1 MHTASDE
8 RYATLTDPRIAA
20 LEVELSLLARHHLHS
35 SQHSP
40 DRLLD
45 RSGYHLLSRLELG
58 PMNLKQLSEA
68 FRLDPSTVNRQVN
81 ALLRAG
87 LLEKAPDPGGAV
99 ARVLRPTAHGLDLLH
114 RDRAILQ
121 QQVARVVE
129 DWDRSDLDD
138 LRRLLEKL
146 NSSIESLEG
155 RPWPR
160 ARVTGR
166 AAAESR

>member
-1 MHTASDE
+1 
-8 RYATLTDPRIAA
+8 LTDPRIAA

-58 PMNLKQLSEA
+58 PMNLKQLADA

-87 LLEKAPDPGGAV
+87 LLERVPDPAGAI
-99 ARVLRPTAHGLDLLH
+99 ARVLRPTTAGLDLLH
-114 RDRAILQ
+114 RDREVLQ
-121 QQVARVVE
+121 AQVGSVVE
-129 DWDRSDLDD
+129 SWDPGEVDELQRM
-138 LRRLLEKL
+138 LEKL
-146 NSSIESLEG
+146 NSSIEALEG

-160 ARVTGR
+160 ASTR
-166 AAAESR
+166 AKA

>member
-1 MHTASDE
+1 M
-8 RYATLTDPRIAA
+8 TDSRIAA

-35 SQHSP
+35 SQHSAE
-40 DRLLD
+40 RLLD

-58 PMNLKQLSEA
+58 PMNLKQLAEA

-87 LLEKAPDPGGAV
+87 LLEKVPDPTGAV
-99 ARVLRPTAHGLDLLH
+99 ARVLRPTAKGLDLLR
-114 RDRAILQ
+114 RDRAVLQ
-121 QQVARVVE
+121 EQLGRVLRGWDAAEVE
-129 DWDRSDLDD
+129 D

-146 NSSIESLEG
+146 NTSIEVLEG

-160 ARVTGR
+160 A
-166 AAAESR
+166 

>member
-1 MHTASDE
+1 
-8 RYATLTDPRIAA
+8 LTDPRIAA
-20 LEVELSLLARHHLHS
+20 LEVELSLLARHFLHT

-45 RSGYHLLSRLELG
+45 RSGYQLISRLELG
-58 PMNLKQLSEA
+58 PLNLKQLAEA

-87 LLEKAPDPGGAV
+87 LVEKAPDPSGAV
-99 ARVLRPTAHGLDLLH
+99 AKVLRPTAKGLDHLH
-114 RDRAILQ
+114 RDRAVVQ
-121 QQVARVVE
+121 DQVARVI
-129 DWDRSDLDD
+129 DGWRQRDRDD

-146 NSSIESLEG
+146 NTSIEALEG

-160 ARVTGR
+160 A
-166 AAAESR
+166 

>member
-1 MHTASDE
+1 M
-8 RYATLTDPRIAA
+8 TDPRIAA

-58 PMNLKQLSEA
+58 PMNLKQLAEA

-87 LLEKAPDPGGAV
+87 LVERAADPAGAI
-99 ARVLRPTAHGLDLLH
+99 ARVLRPTDAGLDLLH

-121 QQVARVVE
+121 EQVGRVLE
-129 DWDRSDLDD
+129 GWDATDVAD

-146 NSSIESLEG
+146 NTSIEALEG

-160 ARVTGR
+160 A
-166 AAAESR
+166 

>member
-1 MHTASDE
+1 M
-8 RYATLTDPRIAA
+8 TDPRIAA

-35 SQHSP
+35 SQHSAE
-40 DRLLD
+40 RLLD

-58 PMNLKQLSEA
+58 PLNLKQLAEA

-87 LLEKAPDPGGAV
+87 LLEKVRDPGGAV
-99 ARVLRPTAHGLDLLH
+99 ARVLRPTAGGLDLLH

-121 QQVARVVE
+121 EQVGRVLT
-129 DWDRSDLDD
+129 DWDPGEIDE

-146 NSSIESLEG
+146 NTSIEALEG

-160 ARVTGR
+160 ASHASS
-166 AAAESR
+166 AAAG

>member
-1 MHTASDE
+1 MHTALDE

-20 LEVELSLLARHHLHS
+20 LEVEMTLLARHHLRS
-35 SQHSP
+35 SQYSP
-40 DRLLD
+40 ERVLE

-58 PMNLKQLSEA
+58 PMNLKQLAEA

-87 LLEKAPDPGGAV
+87 LVEKVADPTGAV
-99 ARVLRPTAHGLDLLH
+99 ARVLRPTATGLDLLH
-114 RDRAILQ
+114 RERALIQEQLG
-121 QQVARVVE
+121 QVLEGWDATDVE
-129 DWDRSDLDD
+129 D

-146 NSSIESLEG
+146 NTSIEALEG

-160 ARVTGR
+160 A
-166 AAAESR
+166 